1 MKACETKLAD
11 QDSAMEAAIKK
22 EFSGITHKICRWH
35 VVHKLSPDLNELYGR
50 YEKENFKEKIRSV
63 LNHPLTPGEFEAA
76 WKELIT
82 EFKLE
87 ENPALRSLY
96 DQRTR
101 YIPAY
106 FKGDYCGRM
115 ASTQRS
121 ESTNFIM
128 KKCFVGKKT
137 AFHRFAKHV
146 LNFVHTRKMK
156 ESAET
161 YQGTVCKI

>member
-11 QDSAMEAAIKK
+11 QDSAMEASIK
-22 EFSGITHKICRWH
+22 EFLGITHKICRWH
-35 VVHKLSPDLNELYGR
+35 VVNKLSANRNELYSM
-50 YEKENFKEKIRSV
+50 YEKEDFKEKFNSV
-63 LNHPLTPGEFEAA
+63 LNHPLTPGEFEEA

-82 EFKLE
+82 EFNLQK
-87 ENPALRSLY
+87 NSALQSLY
-96 DQRTR
+96 DQRSR

-106 FKGDYCGRM
+106 FKGEYCGRM

-137 AFHRFAKHV
+137 ALHRFAKKV

-156 ESAET
+156 ESVET
-161 YQGTVCKI
+161 YQGMVNKF